1 MRCPL
6 KISRNPRPITI
17 TLEAK
22 SSVHVDQDGSENYQE
37 YLQRR
42 EDDETED
49 DGVEDE
55 ASNHRE
61 RDCSTEAARRQS
73 RSVVSCRLCQCVCL
87 REREWVRDSLMGGR
101 GWPRAEYSGAL
112 QLFVVNGRQESGF
125 CKVICSSCSF
135 MFINSI
141 WMFTY

>member
-1 MRCPL
+1 M

-61 RDCSTEAARRQS
+61 RGCSTDAARRPVQIS
-73 RSVVSCRLCQCVCL
+73 GQLQIVSVCMF
-87 REREWVRDSLMGGR
+87 ERESV
-101 GWPRAEYSGAL
+101 
-112 QLFVVNGRQESGF
+112 
-125 CKVICSSCSF
+125 
-135 MFINSI
+135 
-141 WMFTY
+141 

>member
-1 MRCPL
+1 M

-22 SSVHVDQDGSENYQE
+22 SSVHVDQDGSEHYQE

-61 RDCSTEAARRQS
+61 RGCSTDAARRPVEISGQLQIV
-73 RSVVSCRLCQCVCL
+73 SVCMF
-87 REREWVRDSLMGGR
+87 ERVRDSLMGGR

-112 QLFVVNGRQESGF
+112 RGQWTSGIRILQSYYF
-125 CKVICSSCSF
+125 AHLALSC
-135 MFINSI
+135 
-141 WMFTY
+141 